1 MKNNKR
7 NGEWVQ
13 YDFKGVPLRK
23 SFYEMGR
30 MVDDEL
36 IVVNEDEN
44 PMEELK
50 NYTKKRRKSENS
62 SKAKKSKSIFSLPKF
77 SRD

>member
-1 MKNNKR
+1 MKNNKK

-36 IVVNEDEN
+36 IVINDDEN

-77 SRD
+77 GRD

>member
-1 MKNNKR
+1 MV
-7 NGEWVQ
+7 NG
-13 YDFKGVPLRK
+13 FSTILKGIPLRK

-36 IVVNEDEN
+36 IVVSEDEN

>member
-1 MKNNKR
+1 MKRNKR

-23 SFYEMGR
+23 SFYEMGK
-30 MVDDEL
+30 MIDDEL
-36 IVVNEDEN
+36 IVVSDEEN

-50 NYTKKRRKSENS
+50 NYTKKRRKSETS

-77 SRD
+77 NRE